1 MKTTRAKLKQIIKE
15 ETDFVVKEYNV
26 FGNTSFGLGPHSDE
40 DVSLQY
46 DIEDY
51 LDIYLEHPLDTSMPY
66 EVAMHPNMIK
76 VRYYIYEDLIKFCL
90 NHAAGATS
98 MPTRDYGFVDAEEEE
113 NKLLKYIDIYREG
126 FKIENPDYVLET
138 IDLIILNLI
147 EKVKA
152 LEAQVANLN
161 KRTTSLVQ
169 IG

>member
-1 MKTTRAKLKQIIKE
+1 MR
-15 ETDFVVKEYNV
+15 
-26 FGNTSFGLGPHSDE
+26 S
-40 DVSLQY
+40 
-46 DIEDY
+46 
-51 LDIYLEHPLDTSMPY
+51 
-66 EVAMHPNMIK
+66 
-76 VRYYIYEDLIKFCL
+76 
-90 NHAAGATS
+90 
-98 MPTRDYGFVDAEEEE
+98 EEEE